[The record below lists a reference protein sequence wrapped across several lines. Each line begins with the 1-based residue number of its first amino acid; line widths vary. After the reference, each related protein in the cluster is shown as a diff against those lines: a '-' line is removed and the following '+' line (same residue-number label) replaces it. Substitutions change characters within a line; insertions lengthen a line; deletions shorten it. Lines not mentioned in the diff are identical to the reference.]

1 MGDKIREAFR
11 VLKVIVIFF
20 NVIVGVLGSY
30 GRVLRKGVI

>member
-11 VLKVIVIFF
+11 VLKATVISF
-20 NVIVGVLGSY
+20 NVIVGVLGSH